1 MSKRLFFILFSLI
14 LSISVFA
21 KDEPGP
27 EFYKR
32 WTNLPDETLIEMG
45 REYILERMMPD
56 SALVSFSIISNR
68 YHEKMSKEEKLRC
81 ASAYNNAGYIYF
93 YYYYDYTKSYSCLLK
108 SLEIAEKEEAYAI
121 LSYVY
126 LNLGNMYLTYNSQ
139 QYSGNLDK
147 QGQEYYKLAFHEAV
161 KARDWDVMMTIYIN
175 MVTQAL
181 SMSNIDDVKDEI
193 SIFRELAIPNNI
205 PMLKYTQYMN
215 DGIDHLKNKDYAQA
229 LEAFK
234 KQLSAIEVTTTP
246 ERFVIQSY
254 FNIIQVFTLQAKFDS
269 VIDYIYKID
278 RLSEIHQMKDIQVS
292 ANKELYEQFSKA
304 GDDERASFYKYRYL
318 EKKDSLLNYHKLENV
333 SEMRFLHELKKV
345 DEQVKELDQKRQKQ
359 NIILSIV
366 GIGAMVISIFLLV
379 YYRQNKR
386 LYKRNQS
393 LYQKNLEILKSEEQ
407 ERKQRKAFEHQLKS
421 YKGRLDNPDLTENTQ
436 KVKYQNS
443 ILNEE
448 DKTVLFNKIQDAME
462 NTEEICSD
470 DFSLE
475 RLSAMVDSK
484 PKYVSQVIN
493 EMYQKNF
500 SNLLSDYRIKEAS
513 KRLADIENYGHL
525 TIESVSASVGFKSR
539 SNFVVAFKRVIGLT
553 PSEYQRIAKDSK

>member
-304 GDDERASFYKYRYL
+304 GDDERASFYKYR
-318 EKKDSLLNYHKLENV
+318 
-333 SEMRFLHELKKV
+333 
-345 DEQVKELDQKRQKQ
+345 
-359 NIILSIV
+359 
-366 GIGAMVISIFLLV
+366 
-379 YYRQNKR
+379 
-386 LYKRNQS
+386 
-393 LYQKNLEILKSEEQ
+393 
-407 ERKQRKAFEHQLKS
+407 
-421 YKGRLDNPDLTENTQ
+421 
-436 KVKYQNS
+436 
-443 ILNEE
+443 
-448 DKTVLFNKIQDAME
+448 
-462 NTEEICSD
+462 
-470 DFSLE
+470 
-475 RLSAMVDSK
+475 
-484 PKYVSQVIN
+484 
-493 EMYQKNF
+493 
-500 SNLLSDYRIKEAS
+500 
-513 KRLADIENYGHL
+513 
-525 TIESVSASVGFKSR
+525 
-539 SNFVVAFKRVIGLT
+539 
-553 PSEYQRIAKDSK
+553 